1 MEWISVKER
10 MPEEDKP
17 ILVFGKD
24 GAEIYSGFHV
34 MDFNNYYKDVTHWM
48 PLPSP
53 PVIDTKES

>member
-1 MEWISVKER
+1 MEWISVDDR
-10 MPEEDKP
+10 LPEEDKP
-17 ILVFGKD
+17 IIVFGKD

-53 PVIDTKES
+53 PEAT